1 MSLHDA
7 VRQGMSVAGHWNREA
22 EGEGCLKPRHA
33 FAGFST
39 VPLSE
44 IDGQAPSTLSP
55 ATDHCNA
62 VKYSLVMLLLL
73 LLLLL
78 LVVVSVVVAVDVV
91 VGAVMGVVVVVGVV
105 LVAAFRS
112 CSASSSSSVRR
123 SVGSMSV

>member
-7 VRQGMSVAGHWNREA
+7 VRQGMSVAGHWNRDA

-73 LLLLL
+73 LL
-78 LVVVSVVVAVDVV
+78 VVVSVVIAVDVV
-91 VGAVMGVVVVVGVV
+91 V
-105 LVAAFRS
+105 
-112 CSASSSSSVRR
+112 
-123 SVGSMSV
+123 

>member
-7 VRQGMSVAGHWNREA
+7 VRQGMSVAGQWNREA

-73 LLLLL
+73 LLLL
-78 LVVVSVVVAVDVV
+78 VVVSVVVAVDVV
-91 VGAVMGVVVVVGVV
+91 VGAVMGVVVVGVV

>member
-7 VRQGMSVAGHWNREA
+7 VRQGMSVAGQWNREA

-73 LLLLL
+73 LLL
-78 LVVVSVVVAVDVV
+78 VVVSVVVAVDVV
-91 VGAVMGVVVVVGVV
+91 VGAVMGVVVVGVV